1 MTKMKTHTHQL
12 GQGLKITVERPYTM
26 QDAVDEFKA
35 DIKKLGG
42 KVTQVQDELSVSDL
56 SAAAYGTAMHKLT
69 ENLKSLGGVVA
80 AAPATDY
87 SDLEARVL
95 AHLIDAGTFGRPFF
109 GYPTV
114 GSVSG
119 RMTGSKSNLSEVA
132 RAHAPTPK
140 VKKVADVAPQALS
153 TWEFSQEYLDR
164 VYGTKVHV
172 VGQHFRPKR
181 AQNVIGYKKMGNM
194 ALLVAEPDNPVDLN
208 AIMVLMW
215 EDETKSWQHVG
226 YVRATE
232 AALLRSKWTG
242 DFKRPMVSRI
252 TQRPVNADGH
262 RGGRNIELTL
272 TGEVRT
278 YPGYVL

>member
-1 MTKMKTHTHQL
+1 MKTMKHTLQL
-12 GQGLKITVERPYTM
+12 DHGVKVTVERPYTM

-35 DIKKLGG
+35 DVEKLGG
-42 KVTQVQDELSVSDL
+42 KVVQVQDELSVSGL
-56 SAAAYGTAMHKLT
+56 SATASGTVMHKLS

-87 SDLEARVL
+87 SALEDRVL
-95 AHLIDAGTFGRPFF
+95 AHMLDTGPFGWPSFF
-109 GYPTV
+109 Y
-114 GSVSG
+114 
-119 RMTGSKSNLSEVA
+119 TGGLVRDRGKSEVA
-132 RAHAPTPK
+132 QAHAAGRSPVQAPK
-140 VKKVADVAPQALS
+140 PKAKKVADVAPQAMS
-153 TWEFSQEYLDR
+153 TWEFSQEYLQR

-181 AQNVIGYKKMGNM
+181 AQNVIGYKKVGNM
-194 ALLVAEPDNPVDLN
+194 ALLVAEPDNPVDFN

-232 AALLRSKWTG
+232 AALLRSKWKG
-242 DFKRPMVSRI
+242 DHKHPMVARI
-252 TQRPVNADGH
+252 THYPSNADGH
-262 RGGRNIELTL
+262 RGGRNVELTL